1 MYLIN
6 STKSTNPSPA
16 SNSDF
21 PSILQTDKYM
31 ERRLSPSLEDSI
43 YAILKELIST
53 ENKALVDCFGIT
65 FIRQLINSSRFS
77 TYTTNIIMQDRPY
90 FKGYPSGNYLKQVS
104 KVLELWSQ
112 SSSFPIKY
120 NAVQGFTSEV
130 TSKEL
135 ESYSNIS
142 TCINELI
149 VHIRDDSA
157 QTIAETLLVSLG
169 PRGVLFCLGV
179 RRTQGSTDKHMLPQ
193 RNILENV
200 FGQIYTKEES
210 KTASNLSVGARSLT
224 KHAHRSSE
232 GFWGKISGT
241 DSMKNSAAQELLRRL
256 LNEAVWINIHC
267 LPNEEPVVEVRVS
280 QGYGA
285 RWLILKKMFRGFVE
299 PMMEGGHE
307 KGWKH

>member
-1 MYLIN
+1 
-6 STKSTNPSPA
+6 
-16 SNSDF
+16 
-21 PSILQTDKYM
+21 M
-31 ERRLSPSLEDSI
+31 ERRLSPSTEDQI
-43 YAILKELIST
+43 YTAIKECMSS
-53 ENKALVDCFGIT
+53 ENKAIVDCYGIA
-65 FIRQLINSSRFS
+65 FVRQLINSSRFNS
-77 TYTTNIIMQDRPY
+77 FTTNIIMQDPPF
-90 FKGYPSGNYLKQVS
+90 FKGYPSGNYLRQIA
-104 KVLELWSQ
+104 KVLDLWGQ
-112 SSSFPIKY
+112 SASFPITY
-120 NAVQGFTSEV
+120 NSVQGFSSEV
-130 TSKEL
+130 TQKEL
-135 ESYSNIS
+135 ESLSHVS
-142 TCINELI
+142 GCVTDLI
-149 VHIRDDSA
+149 AHLADASA
-157 QTIAETLLVSLG
+157 NTLAENLLISLG
-169 PRGVLFCLGV
+169 PRGALFCLGV

-200 FGQIYTKEES
+200 FGQIYSKEES

-241 DSMKNSAAQELLRRL
+241 DAMKNSSAQDLLRRL

-285 RWLILKKMFRGFVE
+285 RWLIAKKMFRGFVE

>member
-1 MYLIN
+1 
-6 STKSTNPSPA
+6 
-16 SNSDF
+16 
-21 PSILQTDKYM
+21 M
-31 ERRLSPSLEDSI
+31 ERRLSPSSEDLI
-43 YAILKELIST
+43 YAVLKEIISS

-65 FIRQLINSSRFS
+65 FIRQLITSARFN
-77 TYTTNIIMQDRPY
+77 TYTSNIVLQDPPF
-90 FKGYPSGNYLKQVS
+90 FKGYPSGNYLKQLS
-104 KVLELWSQ
+104 KVLDLWSQ
-112 SSSFPIKY
+112 SSTFPIKY
-120 NAVQGFTSEV
+120 NPVQGFTSEV

-135 ESYSNIS
+135 ESFSNIPGCVNDLV
-142 TCINELI
+142 T
-149 VHIRDDSA
+149 HIRDDSA
-157 QTIAETLLVSLG
+157 PTIAENLLISLG

-179 RRTQGSTDKHMLPQ
+179 RRTQGSIDKQMLPQ

-200 FGQIYTKEES
+200 FGQIYSKEES

-232 GFWGKISGT
+232 GFWGKITGT

-267 LPNEEPVVEVRVS
+267 LPNDEPVVEVRVT